1 MINFKLEKLL
11 PEEQKGCRLEN
22 RETKDQL
29 LMDKTVLENFKKRH
43 TNLSIVW
50 IDYKKL
56 YDFVPRC
63 WINECMKLFGN
74 GDNARNFSQMEQLK
88 LSRTSNSEDLGEV
101 DVKRGIF

>member
-1 MINFKLEKLL
+1 MINFKQEKLL
-11 PEEQKGCRLEN
+11 PEEQKGYRREN
-22 RETKDQL
+22 RGTKDQL

-50 IDYKKL
+50 IDYKKP
-56 YDFVPRC
+56 YDFVPHS

-74 GDNARNFSQMEQLK
+74 GDNARNFFQMEQLK
-88 LSRTSNSEDLGEV
+88 LSQTSNSEDLGEV